1 MCLLASMHI
10 KCQCQ
15 RRVHAYRLLASM
27 LVQMFSACMLTTYSA
42 EMLFFRRAAAVSPP
56 HKSLCGARLVC
67 VLCTCGARLWFCNVH
82 FLHIVHFVHIVH
94 ILHIVHN
101 PPSDLIDHR
110 LYTTCSPSFPHPS
123 FQTYNWASFM
133 THLLD
138 LRNPNLVIRDNKY
151 EQMWCHSSS
160 LLFVRAAKTGLLLK
174 SLTNTSKGI
183 RSCWVKPWC

>member
-15 RRVHAYRLLASM
+15 RRVHAYRLLVSM

-67 VLCTCGARLWFCNVH
+67 VVCTCGARLWFCNVH

-94 ILHIVHN
+94 ILHIFIAPPPPASTCTMQNAN
-101 PPSDLIDHR
+101 PELSTLLPFPGFHFCRPVYRSYAFLNCM
-110 LYTTCSPSFPHPS
+110 YSFS
-123 FQTYNWASFM
+123 CADTK
-133 THLLD
+133 T
-138 LRNPNLVIRDNKY
+138 LRQSKMSLRFRNMAVFANK
-151 EQMWCHSSS
+151 Q
-160 LLFVRAAKTGLLLK
+160 
-174 SLTNTSKGI
+174 
-183 RSCWVKPWC
+183 